1 MKYKNKDGIELS
13 YDGHEN
19 DVHVKLVKEVIK
31 EAIKLTRQYD
41 KQCIKSH
48 KMALRNIRK
57 FLIDNF
63 SIKEQNDNKEM

>member
-1 MKYKNKDGIELS
+1 MKYKNKDGNELN
-13 YDGHEN
+13 YDGHDN
-19 DVHVKLVKEVIK
+19 DAHVKLVKEVIS

-63 SIKEQNDNKEM
+63 SIKEQ

>member
-19 DVHVKLVKEVIK
+19 DVHVNLVKEVIS

-48 KMALRNIRK
+48 KMALRNVRK
-57 FLIDNF
+57 FLTDNF
-63 SIKEQNDNKEM
+63 SITKEIE

>member
-13 YDGHEN
+13 YDGHDN
-19 DVHVKLVKEVIK
+19 DVHVNLVKEVIS

-48 KMALRNIRK
+48 KMALRNVRK
-57 FLIDNF
+57 CLQENYY
-63 SIKEQNDNKEM
+63 IKKD